1 MSGEKTSNQKS
12 LEYKLWIIHNT
23 ISHIKKTV
31 FMVERCSKVINI
43 NSKITNRLEGVNLGV
58 RPKSPALWKTPHGKE

>member
-1 MSGEKTSNQKS
+1 
-12 LEYKLWIIHNT
+12 
-23 ISHIKKTV
+23 
-31 FMVERCSKVINI
+31 MVERCSKVINI